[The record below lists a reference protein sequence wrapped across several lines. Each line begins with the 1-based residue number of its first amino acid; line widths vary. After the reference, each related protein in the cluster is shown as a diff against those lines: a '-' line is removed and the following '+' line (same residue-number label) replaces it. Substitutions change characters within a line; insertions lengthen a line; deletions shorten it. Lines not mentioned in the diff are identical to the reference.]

1 MENEMINPFNPFIPS
16 EFTPAIIQEVNL
28 KKYNAFP
35 LSELS
40 TFGIALEPV
49 VEFISSATG
58 SAGSAAM
65 AGGSGLYWVDVPAGA
80 HLASFKSGKGYLGS
94 ALSNATNKV
103 GAGQA
108 VLNPAAS
115 NPIAFDPSLLLVSC
129 AIFAITQ
136 KLDSCIR
143 VGKNILQY
151 IELKDKSEI
160 TGSINYMTDVF
171 NNYKLNWNNQRFIDS
186 NLAESVSIRR
196 RSEESIELRKM
207 LIDNELSDD
216 GLLHSQKFI
225 VEKYNSIVTH
235 LKSYQLSLYMMSFS
249 MFLEIIFNENYGSE
263 YLKKALSKINKYS
276 IDYRVIYSDCYNF
289 LKKIKVSSV
298 GGKVKGGVA
307 KLSGFAGSAIKSAPI
322 ISKSNLDKSLI
333 SAGERLERSN
343 LINIENFM
351 KEFTMLKDDYTKPIS
366 DSIREIAKLFNSDI
380 KLLLDDTTLYFG
392 IE

>member
-1 MENEMINPFNPFIPS
+1 MENEMINPFKPS
-16 EFTPAIIQEVNL
+16 EFTPAIIEEVNL
-28 KKYNAFP
+28 KKYSAFP

-58 SAGSAAM
+58 TAAGSAAT

-80 HLASFKSGKGYLGS
+80 HLASFKSGKGYLGA
-94 ALSNATNKV
+94 ALSNATNQV

-115 NPIAFDPSLLLVSC
+115 APIAFDPTLILVSC

-136 KLDSCIR
+136 KLDNCIQL
-143 VGKNILQY
+143 GKNILQY
-151 IELKDKSEI
+151 LELKDKSEI
-160 TGSINYMTDVF
+160 TGSINFMTDVF
-171 NNYKLNWNNQRFIDS
+171 NNYKFNWNNQRFIDS

-196 RSEESIELRKM
+196 RSEESIELQKM
-207 LIDNELSDD
+207 LIENELSND
-216 GLLHSQKFI
+216 GRLHGEKYI

-249 MFLEIIFNENYGSE
+249 MFLEIVFNENFSSE

-276 IDYRVIYSDCYNF
+276 IDYRAIYSDCYNF
-289 LKKIKVSSV
+289 LKKIRVSSV
-298 GGKVKGGVA
+298 GGKVKGSVA
-307 KLSGFAGSAIKSAPI
+307 KLTGFAGSAIKSAPI

-333 SAGERLERSN
+333 GAGERLERSN
-343 LINIENFM
+343 LISIENFM
-351 KEFTMLKDDYTKPIS
+351 KEFTILKDDYTKPIS
-366 DSIREIAKLFNSDI
+366 DSIREIAKLFNGDI
-380 KLLLDDTTLYFG
+380 KLLLDGTTLYFG